1 MLRAQSMAKLLMASL
16 NPLSP
21 LVHQWLLTLCT
32 LVPLLIL
39 IPLAPTPYLV
49 TKINLQIDYH
59 LIFTYVFGIHIVFV
73 INFLPSSPLSSL
85 PTTVFLLLR
94 KHGCGNLFLIM
105 KFYLLASKF
114 LERIDLQGKAVSC

>member
-1 MLRAQSMAKLLMASL
+1 MAKLLIAFL

-21 LVHQWLLTLCT
+21 LVHQWPLTLRT

-59 LIFTYVFGIHIVFV
+59 MIFTYVFGIHVVFV

-85 PTTVFLLLR
+85 PTHYSIFAITETWLR
-94 KHGCGNLFLIM
+94 EFI
-105 KFYLLASKF
+105 FYNEIISSGFKTF
-114 LERIDLQGKAVSC
+114 RKINLQG